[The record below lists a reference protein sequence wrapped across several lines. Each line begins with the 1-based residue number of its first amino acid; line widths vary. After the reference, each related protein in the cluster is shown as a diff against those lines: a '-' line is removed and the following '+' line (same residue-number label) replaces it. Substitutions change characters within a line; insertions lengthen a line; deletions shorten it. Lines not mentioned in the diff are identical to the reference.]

1 MEIFKNTLWFTQHRF
16 LIVLKPH
23 DMGQNIYYSNAINW
37 EARKKIALSDL
48 CVVQIKNEPLHFY
61 VYKNRMYQI
70 SDNIS
75 MLDQIFESYSIEGL
89 PALHDQKLIVSESDY
104 TWLRMIV

>member
-1 MEIFKNTLWFTQHRF
+1 MEILKNSLWFPQHRF
-16 LIVLKPH
+16 LIVLEPH
-23 DMGQNIYYSNAINW
+23 VMGQNIYYSIDISW
-37 EARKKIALSDL
+37 EARTKITLSDL

-61 VYKNRMYQI
+61 VYKNRMYQL

-89 PALHDQKLIVSESDY
+89 PALADQKLIVSESDY
-104 TWLRMIV
+104 TWLRMMV